1 MLKVFVI
8 FAAVMAKTT
17 SIWSNKQKQLLTAL
31 CAVLSVGAFATL
43 GNGKGNPALGV
54 STSRGFSI
62 RPQFNVNQ
70 RFSLRSG
77 LSYSADRL
85 LTDDQPRVRINLNTT
100 VTYQRGNTTYIVPL
114 KKKPVLLDKVK
125 FNPY

>member
-1 MLKVFVI
+1 
-8 FAAVMAKTT
+8 MATGT
-17 SIWSNKQKQLLTAL
+17 SIWFNKRKQILTAL
-31 CAVLSVGAFATL
+31 CVVFSVGAFATL
-43 GNGKGNPALGV
+43 GNGRGNPTLGV
-54 STSRGFSI
+54 SNSRSFSI

-70 RFSLRSG
+70 RFTLRSG

-85 LTDDQPRVRINLNTT
+85 LTEDEPRVRINLNTT